1 MTQSRPGRDRRAV
14 RHAAP
19 VGAPH
24 LTDDR
29 HVLVVGGGI
38 AGLAAATGLA
48 ERGARVTLFEST
60 ARLGGRVAAW
70 PLDEGRTMSRGFHAF
85 FRQYYNLRALL
96 KRIDP
101 NLEFLVPIEDYPLQR
116 PDGTRE
122 SFAGLARTPPASF
135 IQFVLRSPAFTSR
148 TLAQVNVSAALELL
162 QVRFPQTY
170 SDYDGESAASFL
182 DRLRFPQGA
191 RDLALE
197 VFARSFFADPSE
209 FGAGELVA
217 MFHTYFLGSAE
228 GLLFDV
234 PDDDY
239 DTALWAPLGSHLHCL
254 GVEVHTDAVVE
265 AVDISEDAASLVV
278 DGNHVTGD
286 AVVLAADPRSTRR
299 LASTISGNA
308 LSGWQDAVA
317 ETYNAPPFTVVRLW
331 LATPVAPERPA
342 FLGTSGYGPLD
353 NISVLE
359 RFEDGATQWAR
370 ERGGSVVE
378 LHAYAC
384 HPEVAT
390 DASAAHGVVE
400 RLEAE
405 MHRIFPETASA
416 EVLHREVL
424 IEDDCTLIGPHG
436 WDRRPGV
443 ATPSPRLMLAGDWV
457 RTGYP
462 VALMERAATTG
473 FLASNMLLENWGVG
487 GHPLWTAPMN
497 GLLRRSIRR

>member
-1 MTQSRPGRDRRAV
+1 MTQQRPGRDRRAV
-14 RHAAP
+14 RHVAPTGAAR
-19 VGAPH
+19 
-24 LTDDR
+24 LTQDK

-48 ERGARVTLFEST
+48 ERGARVTVFEST
-60 ARLGGRVAAW
+60 DRLGGRVAAW
-70 PLDEGRTMSRGFHAF
+70 PLDDGRTMSRGFHAF
-85 FRQYYNLRALL
+85 FRQYYNLRSLL
-96 KRIDP
+96 KRIEPD
-101 NLEFLVPIEDYPLQR
+101 LGFLKHIEDYPLQR
-116 PDGTRE
+116 PDGSRD
-122 SFAGLARTPPASF
+122 SFTGLAKTPPWSF
-135 IQFVLRSPAFTSR
+135 IQFVLRSPAFTAR
-148 TLAQVNVSAALELL
+148 TLAGVNVSAALELL
-162 QVRFPQTY
+162 QVSFPQTY
-170 SDYDGESAASFL
+170 SDYVGESAASFL

-239 DTALWAPLGSHLHCL
+239 DTALWSPLGTHLHSL
-254 GVEVHTDAVVE
+254 GVEVRTGARVE
-265 AVDISEDAASLVV
+265 GVSIGDDAAGLLV
-278 DGNHVTGD
+278 DGERTTGD
-286 AVVLAADPRSTRR
+286 AVVLAADPRSARH
-299 LASTISGNA
+299 LASTIDSESLA
-308 LSGWQDAVA
+308 GWKDAVA

-331 LATPVAPERPA
+331 LDAPLDVDRPA
-342 FLGTSGYGPLD
+342 FLGTSDYGPLD
-353 NISVLE
+353 NVSVLE
-359 RFEDGATQWAR
+359 RFEDGAAGWAH
-370 ERGGSVVE
+370 EHGGSVVE

-384 HPEVAT
+384 DPKVAT
-390 DASAAHGVVE
+390 DQAAADAVVE

-416 EVLHREVL
+416 GVLHREVL

-473 FLASNMLLENWGVG
+473 FLASNMLLEDWGVA
-487 GHPLWTAPMN
+487 GHDLWTAPMN
-497 GLLRRSIRR
+497 GLLRRSARR